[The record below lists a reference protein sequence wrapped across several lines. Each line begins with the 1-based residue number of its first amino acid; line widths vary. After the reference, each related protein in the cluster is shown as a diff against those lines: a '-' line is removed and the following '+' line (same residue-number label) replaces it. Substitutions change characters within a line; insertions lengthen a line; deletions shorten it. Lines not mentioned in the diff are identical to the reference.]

1 MFRFLTTLTLIA
13 CVTTAQ
19 ATPPTILINSSNST
33 ITNSNG
39 TSGFTTV
46 TVGDGE
52 SISAVNVSTN
62 GLGLHTEL
70 SGGGE
75 SWHRDWS
82 NEDGNLLDFGSAST
96 VAPGSYDF
104 DWYLSFGGDFTIN
117 FIFELPPIELPS
129 FEAGQLLG
137 STTQAQFQN
146 QNYQFQSLSNQV
158 RNMAGSFSAGA
169 NSFDLI
175 SLTPPPRTAGDDDA
189 PISLVSYEEPSVQ
202 QTGYQSGFG
211 SQLGSRSYRSSPL
224 TRGGWGGWMQGYGIG
239 GSADGHLGVA
249 GFDYGAGGT
258 QLGLFR
264 SVDAHTM
271 VGFFGT
277 YGYQNVSTD
286 NGSEVD
292 VNSGMV
298 GTFLHRNDHDGN
310 YYTLAGNA
318 AYDDYD
324 TSRTGG
330 ITGNFD
336 GVQTGTYLERG
347 WIRNLGGLTVQPNVA
362 LQYIWVHQDD
372 HVESGGTSIDDV
384 DAHSLRSMAGANF
397 YGNRHIHGH
406 YGWRW
411 TPNSRVS
418 WMHEYLDSATSV
430 TGIQGGS
437 SFATN
442 GLDLGRDW
450 ALLGIGLQGNRNA
463 ALTLY
468 GNYDLQVNDRNQF
481 HTGSGGVVWTR

>member
-1 MFRFLTTLTLIA
+1 MTLIV

-19 ATPPTILINSSNST
+19 AASPILINSSNT
-33 ITNSNG
+33 TLTQADG
-39 TSGFTTV
+39 GYGYATV
-46 TVGDGE
+46 TVGAGE
-52 SISAVNVSTN
+52 SISAINVSTN
-62 GLGLHTEL
+62 SSYFHMGM

-75 SWHRDWS
+75 SWHRDWN
-82 NEDGNLLDFGSAST
+82 NEIGNLLDFGTAST
-96 VAPGSYDF
+96 ADPGSYNF
-104 DWYLSFGGDFTIN
+104 DWELYSGEFTIN
-117 FIFELPPIELPS
+117 FIFELPS

-137 STTQAQFQN
+137 STSQAQFQN
-146 QNYQFQSLSNQV
+146 QNYQFQSLSRQITG
-158 RNMAGSFSAGA
+158 MAGSFAGGA
-169 NSFDLI
+169 GSMDHVT
-175 SLTPPPRTAGDDDA
+175 LTAPPRTSSGDYA
-189 PISLVSYEEPSVQ
+189 PVSLVSYEEPAVQ
-202 QTGYQSGFG
+202 QI
-211 SQLGSRSYRSSPL
+211 SYRSAPL

-249 GFDYGAGGT
+249 GFDYGAAGT

-264 SVDAHTM
+264 HVDAHTM
-271 VGFFGT
+271 VGFYGT

-286 NGSEVD
+286 NGSEAD
-292 VNSGMV
+292 VNSGMI

-324 TSRTGG
+324 TSRIGG

-347 WIRNLGGLTVQPNVA
+347 WNRTLGGVKVQPNVA
-362 LQYIWVHQDD
+362 LQYVWVHQDD
-372 HVESGGTSIDDV
+372 HVESGGASIDDV
-384 DAHSLRSMAGANF
+384 DAHSLRSMVGSNF
-397 YGNRHIHGH
+397 YGNRHLNGY

-411 TPNSRVS
+411 TPNARAS
-418 WMHEYLDSATSV
+418 WMHEYLDPSTSV
-430 TGIQGGS
+430 TGTQSGS

-450 ALLGIGLQGNRNA
+450 ALVGIGLQGNRNA

-468 GNYDLQVNDRNQF
+468 GNYDLQVNDRSQF
-481 HTGSGGVVWTR
+481 HTGSAGVVWTR

>member
-19 ATPPTILINSSNST
+19 ASPPSLFINSSNTT
-33 ITNSNG
+33 ITQADHY
-39 TSGFTTV
+39 SGDATV
-46 TVGDGE
+46 TVGAGE

-62 GLGLHTEL
+62 SHDFH
-70 SGGGE
+70 SRMNGE
-75 SWHRDWS
+75 GQNWHWHFD
-82 NEDGNLLDFGSAST
+82 NEVGNLLDFGTAST
-96 VAPGSYDF
+96 AGPGSYSF
-104 DWYLSFGGDFTIN
+104 DWDDFFGHGDFTIN
-117 FIFELPPIELPS
+117 FIFDLPS

-137 STTQAQFQN
+137 STSQAQFQN
-146 QNYQFQSLSNQV
+146 QNYQFQSLSHQV
-158 RNMAGSFSAGA
+158 RTMAGSFSGGAGSMDFVA
-169 NSFDLI
+169 
-175 SLTPPPRTAGDDDA
+175 LTPPPRTAGGEYTA
-189 PISLVSYEEPSVQ
+189 VSLVSYEEPAIE
-202 QTGYQSGFG
+202 QTSYQSKFG

-224 TRGGWGGWMQGYGIG
+224 TRSGWGGWMQGYGIG

-249 GFDYGAGGT
+249 GFDYGAAGT

-271 VGFFGT
+271 VGFYGT

-286 NGSEVD
+286 NGSEAD
-292 VNSGMV
+292 VNSGMI

-347 WIRNLGGLTVQPNVA
+347 WTRTLGGVTVQPNVA
-362 LQYIWVHQDD
+362 LQYVWVHQDD

-384 DAHSLRSMAGANF
+384 DAHSLRSMVGSNF
-397 YGNRHIHGH
+397 YGNRHLHGH
-406 YGWRW
+406 YGWCW
-411 TPNSRVS
+411 TPNARAS
-418 WMHEYLDSATSV
+418 WMHEYLDPSTSV
-430 TGIQGGS
+430 TGTQGGS

-450 ALLGIGLQGNRNA
+450 ALVGIGLQGNRNA

-468 GNYDLQVNDRNQF
+468 GNYDLQVNDRSQF

>member
-19 ATPPTILINSSNST
+19 ASPPSLFINSSNTT
-33 ITNSNG
+33 ITQADHY
-39 TSGFTTV
+39 SGDATV
-46 TVGDGE
+46 TVGAGE

-62 GLGLHTEL
+62 SSFFYTYLRSDGD
-70 SGGGE
+70 
-75 SWHRDWS
+75 SWLTIWRR
-82 NEDGNLLDFGSAST
+82 EEGNLLDHGTASSVTPGTYNFSWYDDFSAS
-96 VAPGSYDF
+96 
-104 DWYLSFGGDFTIN
+104 DFTIN
-117 FIFELPPIELPS
+117 FIFELAS

-146 QNYQFQSLSNQV
+146 QNYQFQSLSHQITS
-158 RNMAGSFSAGA
+158 MASSFSGGA
-169 NSFDLI
+169 NSFDLT
-175 SLTPPPRTAGDDDA
+175 SLTPPPHTAGGDDA
-189 PISLVSYEEPSVQ
+189 SVRLVSYEEPSFQ
-202 QTGYQSGFG
+202 QT
-211 SQLGSRSYRSSPL
+211 SYRSAPL

-264 SVDAHTM
+264 NVDAHTM
-271 VGFFGT
+271 VGFYGT

-286 NGSEVD
+286 NGSEAN
-292 VNSGMV
+292 VNSGMI

-347 WIRNLGGLTVQPNVA
+347 WTRTLGGVTVQPNVA
-362 LQYIWVHQDD
+362 LQYVWVHQDD
-372 HVESGGTSIDDV
+372 HVESGGASIDDV
-384 DAHSLRSMAGANF
+384 DAHSLRSMVGSKF
-397 YGNRHIHGH
+397 YGSRHLNGH

-411 TPNSRVS
+411 TPNSRAS
-418 WMHEYLDSATSV
+418 WMHEYLDPSTSV
-430 TGIQGGS
+430 TGTQSGS

-450 ALLGIGLQGNRNA
+450 ALVGIGLQGNRNA

-468 GNYDLQVNDRNQF
+468 GNYDLQVNDRSQF